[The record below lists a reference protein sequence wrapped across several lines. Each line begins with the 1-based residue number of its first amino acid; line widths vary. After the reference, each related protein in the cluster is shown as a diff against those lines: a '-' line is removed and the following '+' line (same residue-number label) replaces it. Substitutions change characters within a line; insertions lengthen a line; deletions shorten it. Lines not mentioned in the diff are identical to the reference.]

1 MIYVNAMDERLV
13 FQSLRAHLVSRG
25 FGYRSLFWLTGI
37 LAIFL
42 SPIIDNLTTALVMCA
57 VLLAAGMY
65 NERFFGHLNWTP
77 VILIGYAASILFHMW
92 INSDTFNIPVTAG

>member
-1 MIYVNAMDERLV
+1 MTCRLSAACQRV
-13 FQSLRAHLVSRG
+13 HLVSSG

-57 VLLAAGMY
+57 VLLAAGKD
-65 NERFFGHLNWTP
+65 NEHFFGHLKWTP
-77 VILIGYAASILFHMW
+77 VILIGYAASILVHIW
-92 INSDTFNIPVTAG
+92 INADTFNIPVTAG